1 MGSLAGKHHMKLKNY
16 VSWFEIPVYDIH
28 RAAKFYN
35 DIYGIEME
43 MHVGEEFAMAY
54 FPADQGVGGA
64 LIAGPG
70 CYPSDT
76 GSLIYLNA
84 GNDLDGVLGRVEL
97 AGGRVIM
104 SKTYIND
111 ASGNFALFIDSEG
124 NRLALHEG
132 PTRTRGAVKKEEKE
146 VKEVRKVRA
155 VVTKSSSGASG
166 TSQPKTSSSRAS
178 GKVAPKKAVKAAVRK
193 KR

>member
-1 MGSLAGKHHMKLKNY
+1 MGSTVGSSKHHARLKNY
-16 VSWFEIPVYDIH
+16 ISWFEVPVYDIH
-28 RAAKFYN
+28 RAAAFYN
-35 DIYGIEME
+35 AIYGIEME
-43 MHVGEEFAMAY
+43 ISVNGDFAMAY
-54 FPADQGVGGA
+54 FPADDGVGGA

-104 SKTYIND
+104 PRTLINA
-111 ASGNFALFIDSEG
+111 ASGSFALFLDSEG

-132 PTRTRGAVKKEEKE
+132 PTRSGSIAKAAKSVKTAKKAAAPVKKT
-146 VKEVRKVRA
+146 A
-155 VVTKSSSGASG
+155 T
-166 TSQPKTSSSRAS
+166 
-178 GKVAPKKAVKAAVRK
+178 KKAAGKRK
-193 KR
+193 R